1 MFDLE
6 SNDLNLRG
14 RYNYENVR
22 RCSKKVPGK
31 DIFKLKYMF
40 CPINLDNLYWMLV
53 VIFMEEKIIQ
63 YYDSYGCTDWTKL
76 EGLLEYVKDEYRAK
90 NGKEMDVADWKLVS
104 CTRGTPKQRNGGSYR
119 LV

>member
-6 SNDLNLRG
+6 NNYLNLRG

-22 RCSKKVPGK
+22 CWSKKVPVK

-40 CPINLDNLYWMLV
+40 CPINLDNLHWTLA
-53 VIFMEEKIIQ
+53 VIFMAEKIIQ
-63 YYDSYGCTDWTKL
+63 YYDSYGCTYWTKL
-76 EGLLEYVKDEYRAK
+76 KGLLEYVKDEYRAK

-104 CTRGTPKQRNGGSYR
+104 CTRGTPK
-119 LV
+119 